1 MKQIIMLLLT
11 VASTM
16 QADNKSDS
24 DYIRKLIG
32 EWQQT
37 IKIGRMSVMTD
48 YSYKKDGTLD
58 SFATITMNQ
67 KQMKMRI
74 SGTWEVKDG
83 YLISVVKSKS
93 EYVPIPIGYT
103 TKDKILSI
111 TNHIFMYKT
120 EDGDTETQ
128 EKVEN

>member
-37 IKIGRMSVMTD
+37 EKIGPMSVMTD

-58 SFATITMNQ
+58 SFATITC
-67 KQMKMRI
+67 
-74 SGTWEVKDG
+74 
-83 YLISVVKSKS
+83 LL
-93 EYVPIPIGYT
+93 YT
-103 TKDKILSI
+103 SPSPRDATLSR
-111 TNHIFMYKT
+111 MPSSA
-120 EDGDTETQ
+120 
-128 EKVEN
+128 